1 MSNAAPW
8 TEALDRPAGQEV
20 VRRSGAGAS
29 LPVVGRSGLLVAI
42 DVLALLLGAV
52 VASLFTSARP
62 IAGALDPKT
71 LQLVAATLPAWLV
84 GAHLSGLYRP
94 GGLPAV
100 HPTAAERWDVAQLV
114 LVAGA
119 ALVLVAIA
127 SRIGRAAASE
137 LAVFG
142 AAAVSFA
149 VTGRLAVRALSQR
162 LDGSSGTAVIVGAGD
177 VGQLV
182 ARKLLRHPEYG
193 LKLVGFVD
201 APPKRWRR
209 DVAKVPLLGALDDLA
224 SIVRELDVGRVIVAF
239 SRESDEDTL
248 ALVRPL
254 LGHHVHVDVVPR
266 MFEMMGPQAG
276 LLDVE
281 GMPLVSVSPR
291 APSAVAL
298 RAKRLID
305 VAGATLGLILA
316 APLFLW
322 AWWRIPR
329 ESPGPVL
336 HRQVRLGADMR
347 EFTMLKF
354 RTMAADAD
362 QSAHEAYIERAMSG
376 THFAA
381 LGELYKLDRSDVVTR
396 TGRWLRRTSLDELP
410 QLINVLQGKMSL
422 VGPRPCLAYE
432 TAHFSRHHYERFL
445 TRPGLTGLWQVTA
458 RAHASFAEALEMD
471 VAYVRDWSLAL
482 DLRLIAR
489 TPVEVLRQRKATV

>member
-162 LDGSSGTAVIVGAGD
+162 CP
-177 VGQLV
+177 
-182 ARKLLRHPEYG
+182 H
-193 LKLVGFVD
+193 
-201 APPKRWRR
+201 
-209 DVAKVPLLGALDDLA
+209 LGCRPNPCLEDFW
-224 SIVRELDVGRVIVAF
+224 IHCPCHQ
-239 SRESDEDTL
+239 SRYD
-248 ALVRPL
+248 
-254 LGHHVHVDVVPR
+254 
-266 MFEMMGPQAG
+266 
-276 LLDVE
+276 
-281 GMPLVSVSPR
+281 
-291 APSAVAL
+291 
-298 RAKRLID
+298 
-305 VAGATLGLILA
+305 
-316 APLFLW
+316 
-322 AWWRIPR
+322 
-329 ESPGPVL
+329 
-336 HRQVRLGADMR
+336 RLGTKVDGVR
-347 EFTMLKF
+347 YGP
-354 RTMAADAD
+354 AARPR
-362 QSAHEAYIERAMSG
+362 SRRA
-376 THFAA
+376 
-381 LGELYKLDRSDVVTR
+381 
-396 TGRWLRRTSLDELP
+396 
-410 QLINVLQGKMSL
+410 
-422 VGPRPCLAYE
+422 
-432 TAHFSRHHYERFL
+432 
-445 TRPGLTGLWQVTA
+445 
-458 RAHASFAEALEMD
+458 
-471 VAYVRDWSLAL
+471 
-482 DLRLIAR
+482 
-489 TPVEVLRQRKATV
+489 